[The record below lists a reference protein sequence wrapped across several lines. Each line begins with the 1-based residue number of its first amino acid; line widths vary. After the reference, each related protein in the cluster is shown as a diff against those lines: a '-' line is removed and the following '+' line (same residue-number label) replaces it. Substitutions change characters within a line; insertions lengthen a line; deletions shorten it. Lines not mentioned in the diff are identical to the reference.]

1 MARDFELR
9 LGFGDVAATTN
20 VAAVL
25 NDISPTTALTR
36 SGVVTLVAT
45 ANQWAVGYSDSLNFT
60 TWRTQTA
67 DNTNLVT
74 GTATSAI
81 PGDPI
86 LNNSTSLNQYFL
98 RAAIATIGFFGPQD
112 CGIIVQG
119 AVDSGSGTAPTAMT
133 SWSQVSAT
141 GGCPSTCSAQTV
153 SSDSST
159 TIPVF
164 TPVGTCPPS
173 GTLVMFTALG
183 GGAGTGLAVRTP
195 YSVLQLSATTY
206 RLVTALGGTTVVQT
220 GTAAIVSGTTL
231 VGTNATTLTATTL
244 TTASNTIVFTETVNV
259 GDTIIFGSVG
269 SITGLTAGTLYYVTS
284 STTAGVT
291 LATTSG
297 GTTIALTNALGTPFV
312 GKVNFNTLNAVFPS
326 AGSGTTITTAVPHGL
341 VPGQIV
347 VPSAAAALGGLTNGL
362 GYYVLTTPTQTTF
375 TVSATI
381 NGSAVTITAAPNPL
395 FVGRQPK
402 ISNVQMAMTT
412 RPWLRMA
419 LQQLNGSSVQDG
431 YLAIYNADFSM
442 GRDSAQV

>member
-9 LGFGDVAATTN
+9 LGFGDVVATTN

-60 TWRTQTA
+60 QWRTQTA

-98 RAAIATIGFFGPQD
+98 RAAIAPIGFFGPQD

-119 AVDSGSGTAPTAMT
+119 AQDAGSGTAPTALT
-133 SWSQVSAT
+133 SWAQVSAT
-141 GGCPSTCSAQTV
+141 GGCPATCSAQTTT
-153 SSDSST
+153 SSLSS
-159 TIPVF
+159 IF

-173 GTLVMFTALG
+173 GTLVMFTNLG
-183 GGAGTGLAVRTP
+183 GGVGTNLAVRTP
-195 YSVLQLSATTY
+195 FSVLQLSATTY
-206 RLVTALGGTTVVQT
+206 SLVTALGGTTAV
-220 GTAAIVSGTTL
+220 GTASTVVTAGTTL
-231 VGTNATTLTATTL
+231 VGTNATTLTATAVNITL
-244 TTASNTIVFTETVNV
+244 DRILFTETVNI
-259 GDTIIFGSVG
+259 GDTIVFGTVG
-269 SITGLTAGTLYYVTS
+269 ITGLTAGTLYYVTS
-284 STTAGVT
+284 STVDGVT

-297 GTTIALTNALGTPFV
+297 GTTIDLSGSLGTNFV
-312 GKVNFNTLNAVFPS
+312 GKVNFNTLNAIFPS
-326 AGSGTTITTAVPHGL
+326 AGSGTTVTTAVPHGL

-347 VPSAAAALGGLTNGL
+347 VPSSTLGGLTTQL
-362 GYYVLTTPTQTTF
+362 SYYVLTTPTQTTF
-375 TVSATI
+375 TVSTTI
-381 NGSAVTITAAPNPL
+381 NGAAANISTTPATL

-402 ISNVQMAMTT
+402 IVNVQVAMTT

-419 LQQLNGSSVQDG
+419 VQQLNGSSVQDG
-431 YLAIYNADFSM
+431 FLAIYNADLSM

>member
-60 TWRTQTA
+60 HWRTQTA

-98 RAAIATIGFFGPQD
+98 RAAIAPIGFFGPQD

-119 AVDSGSGTAPTAMT
+119 AQDAGSGTAPTALT

-141 GGCPSTCSAQTV
+141 GGCPATCSAQTTT
-153 SSDSST
+153 SSLSS
-159 TIPVF
+159 VF

-173 GTLVMFTALG
+173 GTLIMFTNLG
-183 GGAGTGLAVRTP
+183 GGVGTGLVVRTP

-206 RLVTALGGTTVVQT
+206 SLVTALGGTTAV
-220 GTAAIVSGTTL
+220 GTATTIVTAGTTL
-231 VGTNATTLTATTL
+231 VGTNATALNATTL
-244 TTASNTIVFTETVNV
+244 TTASNQILFAETVNV
-259 GDTIIFGSVG
+259 GDTVVFGSVG
-269 SITGLTAGTLYYVTS
+269 SISGLTAGTLYYVTS
-284 STTAGVT
+284 VNALG
-291 LATTSG
+291 ATFATSSG
-297 GTTIALTNALGTPFV
+297 GTTLALTGTLGTVFA
-312 GKVNFNTLNAVFPS
+312 GRVNFNILNASFPS
-326 AGSGTTITTAVPHGL
+326 AGSGTTVTTAVPHGL

-347 VPSAAAALGGLTNGL
+347 VPSSTAGGLTTQVA
-362 GYYVLTTPTQTTF
+362 YYVLTTPLQTTF
-375 TVSATI
+375 TVAATI
-381 NGSAVTITAAPNPL
+381 NGAAVSISGTPATL

-402 ISNVQMAMTT
+402 FSNVQMAMTT

-419 LQQLNGSSVQDG
+419 VQQLNGSSVQDG
-431 YLAIYNADFSM
+431 FLAIYNADFSM